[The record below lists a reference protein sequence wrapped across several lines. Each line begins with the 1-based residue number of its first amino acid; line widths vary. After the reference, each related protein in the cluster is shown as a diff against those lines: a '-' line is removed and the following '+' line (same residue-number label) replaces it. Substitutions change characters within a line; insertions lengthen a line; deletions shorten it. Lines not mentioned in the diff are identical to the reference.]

1 MSVQILPAIDIL
13 AGRVVRLRQGRFD
26 EVTVYNND
34 PVDQAKRWEDA
45 GAEIIHVVDLD
56 GAVTGEPVNIAA
68 IEAIVAAVRM
78 PVEVGGGIRTKRTL
92 QRLFDAGVARAV
104 LGTAL
109 ITDPAFVKEA
119 CARWPGI
126 VAGVDAR
133 GGRVAI
139 EGWKQGTEHD
149 VVEVVGELGSLGI
162 KRVVYTDISLDGM
175 QSGPNLKAYRGLALA
190 TEAAVIASGGVSTI
204 ADIRALAQVPGIEG
218 VIVGK
223 ALYEG
228 SFELARA
235 IAAGRGEE

>member
-34 PVDQAKRWEDA
+34 PVDQAKRWADA

-68 IEAIVAAVRM
+68 IEAIVAAVRV
-78 PVEVGGGIRTKRTL
+78 PVQVGGGIRTEHTL
-92 QRLFDAGVARAV
+92 ERLFEAGVARAV

-109 ITDPAFVKEA
+109 ITDPALVTHA
-119 CARWPGI
+119 CSRWPGI
-126 VAGVDAR
+126 VAGIDAR
-133 GGRVAI
+133 GGRIAI

-149 VVEVVGELGSLGI
+149 VVDVVSELGSLGVT
-162 KRVVYTDISLDGM
+162 RVVYTDISLDGM
-175 QSGPNLKAYRGLALA
+175 QSGPNLKAYRELTGA
-190 TEAAVIASGGVSTI
+190 TEASVIASGGVSTI
-204 ADIRALAQVPGIEG
+204 ADIRALAEIPGVEG

-223 ALYEG
+223 ALYER
-228 SFELARA
+228 SFDLPRA
-235 IAAGRGEE
+235 IAAGRGEA